1 MAASFYEKTQVI
13 WTNEVDTKF
22 KHRITHQKFIN
33 NYSLYEKKIFIYL
46 FFSKDLSLKC

>member
-33 NYSLYEKKIFIYL
+33 NYSLGAKNIYL
-46 FFSKDLSLKC
+46 SICFSQKIYL